1 MKKLLKNMPLM
12 AFVLAAASALAF
24 NLPAEEVQGTK
35 EALIDPSNNE
45 WTDITGQMQG
55 IHYNCDEEVETDC
68 TRELDQFGEELPDT
82 RVEGEYQPL

>member
-1 MKKLLKNMPLM
+1 MKKLLKNMPLL
-12 AFVLAAASALAF
+12 AFVLAAASALAI

-35 EALIDPSNNE
+35 EALNPANNQWE
-45 WTDITGQMQG
+45 DITGQMQG

-68 TRELDQFGEELPDT
+68 TRELDEFGQEIAGT